1 MRFTIERLRW
11 LVLAAGVMLIA
22 ALAVVFTVDKWK
34 RPFNRRDLPK
44 RLGVDIQQEA
54 NGFTYTQAHGG
65 HTLFKIQASRVEQ
78 LKQGNALLHEVHIEL
93 YGADGSRVD
102 RIDGNEFEYNQ
113 QAGTAKANG
122 PVEITLTRPPTATP
136 AAQKAATARAAD
148 PDEIHVKTSGLVFD
162 QNSGLASTNE
172 AVEFVLKQGT
182 GSASGATFDSEQ
194 GLLVLDR
201 AVKLE
206 LQHGAETVR
215 LEAKHGE
222 FERDV
227 QTCRLTGSLVQDRGN
242 QVEMAEATVHFRDD
256 GSASQVEAW
265 HGLTVT
271 SAAGSRLAA
280 PTGTLELDENN
291 HPRSGVLRGGVT
303 VDSDAQGR
311 KVQGS
316 APTMTL
322 VFTPDGV
329 LRQAHMERGVKMAS
343 DAESASASGTVK
355 SHETWTS
362 MVADLSFRDAG
373 HGQLELAAMHGTGGV
388 VVTDASRRGN
398 GPVTPFRM
406 AADEMTG
413 TFGAGSTLTAMTG
426 TGHASM
432 EQTTATGVRQTTNG
446 DRLTAQFA
454 PLGPGAKVIAGKNRM
469 SAMGSSQ
476 VESATVEGHVVLVQ
490 QAGPKAGEPAPAA
503 MRATADKAVY
513 LGDGGKL
520 RLTGDPRVEDGGLQ
534 ISARTIDVAQ
544 SAGDAVAQGDVKAT
558 WMGDAQQDA
567 GRRAGQ
573 AGSEAAELGGQGPAH
588 VIADGAELN
597 QTTGEV
603 VFHGHARLW
612 QMTNSISAPVIV
624 LNRTKQ
630 TLVARAG
637 GAADPV
643 RVVMVSAAGP
653 AAGMSSGPAAAKPA
667 GPSVIRMRGGE
678 LRYSAAERKAVM
690 RGGALGSVVAETAD
704 ASSSSSE
711 LDVYLLPPGNHA
723 GKDGAAAQVDR
734 LTARGHV
741 ELTEQ
746 GRHGT
751 GEQLEY
757 SSDTGEYVL
766 TGTSERPPRLMDP
779 VRGSVTGEVLI
790 FNTHDDSV
798 KVGSGGR
805 RTVTETTAPQR
816 QVRHSEDPK

>member
-78 LKQGNALLHEVHIEL
+78 LKQGNALLHEVHIEM

-102 RIDGNEFEYNQ
+102 RIEGNEFEYNQ

-122 PVEITLTRPPTATP
+122 PVDITLTRPPTTTP
-136 AAQKAATARAAD
+136 AAQKAATARAAA

-206 LQHGAETVR
+206 LQRGAETVR
-215 LEAKHGE
+215 LVANHGE
-222 FERDV
+222 FERNE

-265 HGLTVT
+265 HGLRVT

-343 DAESASASGTVK
+343 DAESASASGEVK

-432 EQTTATGVRQTTNG
+432 EQTTATGARQTTNG

-454 PLGPGAKVIAGKNRM
+454 QLQPGAKGIAGKNRM
-469 SAMGSSQ
+469 GAMGSSQ

-490 QAGPKAGEPAPAA
+490 QAAPKAGEPAPAA
-503 MRATADKAVY
+503 MRATGDKAVY

-534 ISARTIDVAQ
+534 LSARMIDVAQ

-567 GRRAGQ
+567 GRHGGQ
-573 AGSEAAELGGQGPAH
+573 AGNEAAELGGQGPAH
-588 VIADGAELN
+588 VVADGAELN

-653 AAGMSSGPAAAKPA
+653 AAGMTSGPAAAKPA

-678 LRYSAAERKAVM
+678 LMYSAAERKAVM
-690 RGGALGSVVAETAD
+690 RGGELGSVVAETAD

-723 GKDGAAAQVDR
+723 GKGGAAAQVDR
-734 LTARGHV
+734 MTARGRV

-766 TGTSERPPRLMDP
+766 TGTSERPPRLVDP
-779 VRGSVTGEVLI
+779 VQGSVTGAVLI

-805 RTVTETTAPQR
+805 RTVTETTAPQGQTR
-816 QVRHSEDPK
+816 RHEGPR